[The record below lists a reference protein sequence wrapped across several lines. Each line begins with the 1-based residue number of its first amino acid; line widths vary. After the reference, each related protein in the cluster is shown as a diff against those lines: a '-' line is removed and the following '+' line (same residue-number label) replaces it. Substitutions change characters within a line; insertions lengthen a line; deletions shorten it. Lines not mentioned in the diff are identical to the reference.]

1 MMNNYQSSPLSTEGF
16 FDVYF
21 YKWWHPHKNG
31 ASGEYVKEDKRWRN
45 ASQFFRKVK
54 DNQIEK
60 FIEQFQNGET
70 EKLNDFIE
78 KYKPFI
84 ATKYYLYY

>member
-1 MMNNYQSSPLSTEGF
+1 MYTFINDDTPIKMARAANMLRKTR
-16 FDVYF
+16 
-21 YKWWHPHKNG
+21 
-31 ASGEYVKEDKRWRN
+31 GEEMLR
-45 ASQFFRKVK
+45 SFFRKVK
-54 DNQIEK
+54 NNQIEK